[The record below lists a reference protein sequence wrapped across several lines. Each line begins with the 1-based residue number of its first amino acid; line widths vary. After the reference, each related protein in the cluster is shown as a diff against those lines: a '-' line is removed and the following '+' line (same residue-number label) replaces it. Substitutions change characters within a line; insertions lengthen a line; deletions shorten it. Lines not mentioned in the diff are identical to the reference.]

1 MGKLEDMFKEYIMNA
16 KRSKRGPKNARR
28 KKNSNYRAG
37 SESVP
42 ALEES
47 LYTED
52 DLGQIGLRR
61 EI

>member
-1 MGKLEDMFKEYIMNA
+1 MRGKTYVRPGRHKSFKNFL
-16 KRSKRGPKNARR
+16 KPKNARR

>member
-52 DLGQIGLRR
+52 DLG
-61 EI
+61 

>member
-1 MGKLEDMFKEYIMNA
+1 MRGKRYIRPGR
-16 KRSKRGPKNARR
+16 RSKLFLEPKNARR

-47 LYTED
+47 LYMED
-52 DLGQIGLRR
+52 DLG
-61 EI
+61 

>member
-1 MGKLEDMFKEYIMNA
+1 MRGKTYARPGRHKSIKNVLK
-16 KRSKRGPKNARR
+16 PKNARR

-52 DLGQIGLRR
+52 DLG
-61 EI
+61 